1 MSNDNDNIDLNKL
14 STKELL
20 LLMRQDI
27 KNLQKSYAK
36 VENVNV
42 QQKLLELKLKM
53 YVKVYASVY
62 GGIVG
67 ILTALILHFLT
78 K

>member
-1 MSNDNDNIDLNKL
+1 MSDNDNIDLNKL
-14 STKELL
+14 SLKELL

-27 KNLQKSYAK
+27 KMLQESYAK
-36 VENVNV
+36 VEHVNV

-62 GGIVG
+62 GGAVG
-67 ILTALILHFLT
+67 ILTALILHYVT